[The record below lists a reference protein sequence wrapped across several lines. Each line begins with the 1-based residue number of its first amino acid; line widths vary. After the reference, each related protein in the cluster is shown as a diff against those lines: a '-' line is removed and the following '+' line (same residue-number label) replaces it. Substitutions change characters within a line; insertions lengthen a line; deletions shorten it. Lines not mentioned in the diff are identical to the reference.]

1 MNSRSREGFYLLW
14 TIAILVCLAA
24 CLFLLAY
31 VSFTGGGKAPA
42 AEQPPA
48 ADGAALPGD
57 AAIADG
63 TQPSDGTV
71 PADMTQ
77 DGTVP
82 ADVTDVPA
90 PTDVPQAASTVL
102 AETADL
108 GQEYQD
114 KLVFLGDS
122 TTYGLMTYGVL
133 PSYQVWVPASG
144 TLSLFNWE
152 IETIDY
158 YGRDGSNQTLSIAD
172 CAATAQPEYLVITLG
187 INGISILNETQF
199 KDYYRRL
206 VQAIQTASPNTRIMC
221 QSIYPVID
229 SMTSSD
235 IKNDKVDAAN
245 SWILSVAEE
254 LGVRYLNTH
263 DALLDSTGNLIAE
276 LNSGDGIHVTP
287 QGYDRILEYIR
298 THGYQ

>member
-14 TIAILVCLAA
+14 TIAILVCLAV
-24 CLFLLAY
+24 CVFLLAY
-31 VSFTGGGKAPA
+31 FSFVSGGAPA
-42 AEQPPA
+42 AEDAPPA
-48 ADGAALPGD
+48 ADVTALPEGD
-57 AAIADG
+57 QAP
-63 TQPSDGTV
+63 Q
-71 PADMTQ
+71 DMTQ
-77 DGTVP
+77 P
-82 ADVTDVPA
+82 AEITDVPA
-90 PTDVPQAASTVL
+90 PTDVPQPASTIL

-122 TTYGLMTYGVL
+122 TTYGLYAYSVL
-133 PSYQVWVPASG
+133 PHYQVWTPASG

-158 YGRDGSNQTLSIAD
+158 YGRDGSNQTLSIVD
-172 CAATAQPEYLVITLG
+172 CAFTGQPEYLVITLG

-263 DALLDSTGNLIAE
+263 DSLLDSSGQLIAE
-276 LNSGDGIHVTP
+276 LNSGDGLHVTAE
-287 QGYDRILEYIR
+287 GYRRILDYVR
-298 THGYQ
+298 THAYQ

>member
-1 MNSRSREGFYLLW
+1 MNSRSRAGFYVVW
-14 TIAILVCLAA
+14 TLAILVCLAL
-24 CLFLLAY
+24 CVFILVFFS
-31 VSFTGGGKAPA
+31 VVKGSAPA
-42 AEQPPA
+42 AEVSPPPA
-48 ADGAALPGD
+48 DITALPDDGAMAPQ
-57 AAIADG
+57 DG
-63 TQPSDGTV
+63 TQ
-71 PADMTQ
+71 DMTQ
-77 DGTVP
+77 SV
-82 ADVTDVPA
+82 DVTDQPVTDTPA
-90 PTDVPQAASTVL
+90 PTDVPQASTVL

-114 KLVFLGDS
+114 KIVFLGDS
-122 TTYGLMTYGVL
+122 TTYGLMSYGVL
-133 PSYQVWVPASG
+133 PNYQVWVPASG

-172 CAATAQPEYLVITLG
+172 CAATGQPEYLVITLG
-187 INGISILNETQF
+187 INGISILGEDQF

-206 VQAIQTASPNTRIMC
+206 VQAIQAASPNTRIMC

-235 IKNDKVDAAN
+235 ISNAKVNAAN
-245 SWILSVAEE
+245 GWIQDVAEE

-263 DALLDSTGNLIAE
+263 DSLTDGNGQLIKE

-287 QGYDRILEYIR
+287 AGYERILEYVR